1 MHFLSAGRVSMAALL
16 LITLC
21 GCFRYQE
28 GITVDEN
35 GKGTA
40 SYTMSRPKRGVV
52 DKLSP
57 YVRDFDGRF
66 EPETALKDLP
76 PGITAEPV
84 RRTEVDERIETT
96 VSYKFDDI
104 SAFAAWAAKTQSPFN
119 NISIERKKTA
129 IHFSRRFAMP
139 DKENME
145 RVRKYGPD
153 VTLLFKFTGPG
164 SLGQQNAD
172 RIEGNTVTWELKA
185 PELFEN
191 GGKTFRAE
199 YEFGTSWLH
208 WLLLG
213 LAIFI
218 AVDWF
223 IIFKFLKARKDK
235 EAA

>member
-1 MHFLSAGRVSMAALL
+1 MRLFSAGRILSAALL
-16 LITLC
+16 LLALS

-40 SYTMSRPKRGVV
+40 TYTMSRPKRGVV

-57 YVRDFDGRF
+57 YVRDFDARF

-76 PGITAEPV
+76 PGVTTEPV

-96 VSYKFDDI
+96 VTYKFDDI
-104 SAFAAWAAKTQSPFN
+104 SKFAAWAAKSSSPFN
-119 NISIERKKTA
+119 NLSIERKKTS
-129 IHFSRRFAMP
+129 IHLSRRFAVP

-153 VTLLFKFTGPG
+153 VTLVFKFTGPG
-164 SLGQQNAD
+164 TLRDQNAD
-172 RIEGNTVTWELKA
+172 RVEGNTVTWELKA

-191 GGKTFRAE
+191 GGKYFRAD
-199 YEFGTSWLH
+199 YDFGSSWLH

-218 AVDWF
+218 AIDWF
-223 IIFKFLKARKDK
+223 IIFKFMKVKKEKAS
-235 EAA
+235 A